1 MTDAIVHEPAPEAA
15 PPPTTDSWLMRW
27 LEAAGDRLNP
37 ILVKETRQALKSRQ
51 FTLWFVLLLI
61 ACWVTTVGAI
71 AIIGP
76 SIYYVSAGSYLLYA
90 YYVILA
96 LPLIVVVPFSAY
108 RSLSSEH
115 EENTRDLLE
124 VSSLTPRQVVN
135 GKLGSA
141 LLQIVIY
148 CSALAPC
155 IAFTYL
161 LRGVELVMIGLLLS
175 YLVLSS
181 VGLSTVGLVIA
192 AATRQK
198 YAQVVMSVG
207 LAGGLFTS
215 FSGLLALAA
224 TMLGLDTNELRGEE
238 FWWGHFAAFSLY
250 VTTLVIAYAAAISL
264 TTFTAANRSTVLRKA
279 AFFQQTVYVA
289 WLGGCVAIGAPR
301 EFLFFAF
308 VVAAVYWFAAGALMT
323 GESPS
328 LSQRVR
334 RSLPQS
340 LLGRAVGTWFNP
352 GSGSG
357 YVFAIT
363 NLVAVA
369 ALAIVASIFFLEN
382 GSIPAESA
390 AKAIGLLTAYVA
402 AYLGIGRLAVIGLRR
417 FTEVSLLGC
426 FLIQAL
432 FALGGSGLPYVVRTI
447 NDRFRLADMAW
458 LGAPSPA
465 WSIGGVIE
473 GTVAPDLEI
482 TLLIAVFAVSLAIF
496 IVNLAMAGYEARQ
509 LRVATPVRVLQDE
522 QELHPEPEP
531 LATNPWGDQPEPATD
546 PLS

>member
-1 MTDAIVHEPAPEAA
+1 
-15 PPPTTDSWLMRW
+15 MRW
-27 LEAAGDRLNP
+27 LETAGDRLNP

-61 ACWVTTVGAI
+61 ACWITTIGVI
-71 AIIGP
+71 AYIGP
-76 SIYYVSAGSYLLYA
+76 SIYYLSAGSFLLYG

-124 VSSLTPRQVVN
+124 VSSLTPRQVIN

-175 YLVLSS
+175 YLVLASL
-181 VGLSTVGLVIA
+181 GLSTIGLVIA
-192 AATRQK
+192 AATHQK
-198 YAQVVMSVG
+198 YAQVVMSVA
-207 LAGGLFTS
+207 LAGGLFGA
-215 FSGLLALAA
+215 FSGLIALAA
-224 TMLGLDTNELRGEE
+224 GMLGIDSNVLRSEA
-238 FWWGHFAAFSLY
+238 FLWYHLAALSLY
-250 VTTLVIAYAAAISL
+250 VTTLVITYAAAIAL

-279 AFFQQTVYVA
+279 AFLQQNIYIAWITGLVA
-289 WLGGCVAIGAPR
+289 VDAPR
-301 EFLFFAF
+301 EFLFLAF

-328 LSQRVR
+328 LSLRVR

-357 YVFAIT
+357 YVFAVV
-363 NLVAVA
+363 NLVSVA
-369 ALAIVASIFFLEN
+369 LLAIGAAIFVADT
-382 GSIPAESA
+382 GSITAESA
-390 AKAIGLLTAYVA
+390 SRAIGLLTAYVA
-402 AYLGIGRLAVIGLRR
+402 AYLGLGRLAVIGLRR
-417 FTEVSLLGC
+417 MTEVTPLGC

-432 FALGGSGLPYVVRTI
+432 FALGGSGLPYVMRTI
-447 NDRFRLADMAW
+447 NDRFRVADMAW
-458 LGAPSPA
+458 LGAPSPF
-465 WSIGGVIE
+465 WSVSGVVE
-473 GTVAPDLEI
+473 GTIAPDLEI
-482 TLLIAVFAVSLAIF
+482 TLLIAVGAIALAIF
-496 IVNLAMAGYEARQ
+496 VVNLALAGYEARQ
-509 LRVATPVRVLQDE
+509 LRVATPVRVLEDE
-522 QELHPEPEP
+522 QELHPTPVRQ
-531 LATNPWGDQPEPATD
+531 ASNPWGDQPEPAANPAD
-546 PLS
+546 S